1 MSTFVCLF
9 LKVFYFFS
17 VPGLSDCAV
26 VNEMSLKTD
35 LTINLALGCDSTKI
49 IKERLHSSI
58 PSLAKSTHQSVSA
71 EITNP
76 SQQGILNAPLLAG
89 RGH

>member
-1 MSTFVCLF
+1 MSTFVSDG
-9 LKVFYFFS
+9 VFFS
-17 VPGLSDCAV
+17 VLGLEDCAA

-35 LTINLALGCDSTKI
+35 LTINPALGYDSTKL
-49 IKERLHSSI
+49 IKDRLHLSI
-58 PSLAKSTHQSVSA
+58 PSPAKSTHQSVSA

-76 SQQGILNAPLLAG
+76 SQRGILHAPLFAG